1 MDFPFFHELLRIDST
16 SGQER
21 TVALWLAER
30 LPGLFPA
37 SNRPLLQV
45 DEVGDGTLNLLLTWG
60 KPKIVFCSHLDTV
73 PPYIPP
79 TFPEGVFTVSGQ
91 DSSQDSF
98 APLGM
103 TASCHS
109 EAVEDR
115 RKNLIPGESS
125 PVIPGETPHVIP
137 DLTSPV
143 IPDLT
148 SPVIPGLTSPV
159 IPGETPP
166 VIPGLTRNLP
176 DVIAGRG
183 SCDAKGQVFAIV
195 EACKKLAEEGKSD
208 FGMLLLA
215 GEETG
220 SWGAKAFAKTGFK
233 AEYLV
238 VGEPTDN
245 CMVSASKGTKSF
257 DLKFTGTPFHSGY
270 PQFGVSAVDLFVEFV
285 NALKAK
291 DFGVDPLLG
300 ETTWNIGLVHS
311 DNPQNILSPELTCR
325 LYFRTTFVSDAAVT
339 QWMAE
344 APDLLTD
351 GRSQPAMTEATVPG
365 QTTSVVPDLTTSVI
379 PDQTTS
385 VIPELTTS
393 VVPGLTSSVIPG
405 LTRNLTVTPRGG
417 DTPARYW
424 TVEGLP
430 AKSVAFGSDAPHL
443 TNFTHKAI
451 CGPGSI
457 TVAHRDDEHVRI
469 ADLATAVEQ
478 YLALYRAATK

>member
-1 MDFPFFHELLRIDST
+1 MDFDFFHELLSIDST
-16 SGQER
+16 SGKER
-21 TVALWLAER
+21 DVALWLAER
-30 LPGLFPA
+30 LPGMFPA
-37 SNRPLLQV
+37 SNRPVLRV

-60 KPKIVFCSHLDTV
+60 EPRIVFCSHLDTV

-79 TFPEGVFTVSGQ
+79 TF
-91 DSSQDSF
+91 
-98 APLGM
+98 
-103 TASCHS
+103 S
-109 EAVEDR
+109 EER
-115 RKNLIPGESS
+115 
-125 PVIPGETPHVIP
+125 
-137 DLTSPV
+137 
-143 IPDLT
+143 
-148 SPVIPGLTSPV
+148 
-159 IPGETPP
+159 
-166 VIPGLTRNLP
+166 
-176 DVIAGRG
+176 IAGRG
-183 SCDAKGQVFAIV
+183 SCDAKGQVFTLV
-195 EACKKLAEEGKSD
+195 EACKRLAEEGRSD
-208 FGMLLLA
+208 FGLLLLA

-257 DLKFTGTPFHSGY
+257 DLKFTGVPFHSGY

-291 DFGVDPLLG
+291 DFGMDPLLG

-325 LYFRTTFVSDAAVT
+325 LYFRTTFISDEAVSA
-339 QWMAE
+339 WMAA
-344 APDLLTD
+344 AP
-351 GRSQPAMTEATVPG
+351 
-365 QTTSVVPDLTTSVI
+365 
-379 PDQTTS
+379 
-385 VIPELTTS
+385 
-393 VVPGLTSSVIPG
+393 SVIPG
-405 LTRNLTVTPRGG
+405 LTGNLAVTARGG

-443 TNFTHKAI
+443 TNFVHKAI

-457 TVAHRDDEHVRI
+457 TVTHRDDEHVRI